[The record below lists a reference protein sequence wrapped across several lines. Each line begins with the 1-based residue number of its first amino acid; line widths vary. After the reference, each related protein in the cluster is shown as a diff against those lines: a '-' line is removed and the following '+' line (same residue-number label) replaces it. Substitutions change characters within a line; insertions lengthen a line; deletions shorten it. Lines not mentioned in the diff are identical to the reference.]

1 MTNYITKN
9 LRYLLLPIIY
19 IAIGLIV
26 YNIIKRI
33 INKSIKIESLRPQH
47 RQRAQTVS
55 MLLLN
60 IIKYIILIIVLLAI
74 LSGFGINIKSIL
86 ATLGITTAIIGLA
99 LQDLA
104 KDIIAGFS
112 IITEN
117 QYEVGDTIEVDAFMG
132 EVISLGLK
140 TTKIKD
146 YKGAIKIISNHNMDK
161 IINYSQ
167 SNSLAVIDIDVDYKH
182 NPDDVEK
189 VLKDLSIKLK
199 NRVPNSL
206 GDLTVQGIT
215 DLSTSSVVYR
225 VTQKVKPM
233 KQYEAERFLR
243 KEIKKHFDENNIKM
257 PYSQI
262 EVHNAE

>member
-117 QYEVGDTIEVDAFMG
+117 QYEVGDTIEVDGFMG

-167 SNSLAVIDIDVDYKH
+167 ANSLAVIDIAVDYKH

-199 NRVPNSL
+199 NKMPNSL

>member
-225 VTQKVKPM
+225 VTQKLSLWNSMRQKDF
-233 KQYEAERFLR
+233 KKRN
-243 KEIKKHFDENNIKM
+243 KKHFDENNIKM